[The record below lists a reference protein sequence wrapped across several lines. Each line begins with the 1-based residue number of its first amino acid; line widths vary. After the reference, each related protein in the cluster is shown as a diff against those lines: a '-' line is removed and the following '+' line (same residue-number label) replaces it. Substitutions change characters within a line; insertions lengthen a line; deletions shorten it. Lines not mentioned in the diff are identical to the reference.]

1 MIELY
6 SIHPF
11 LFKNVVISGPGWMA
25 YFSTDFRLKIFLYL
39 FLNIQLYYISA
50 ILPVSIIVRAGFF
63 VLLASFAVRLE
74 KGGKI
79 QKYII
84 VLYLQVFNTQ
94 NYILFKIS
102 AWGLFLKYRKFQPRY
117 PYKIYSYKRECIICI
132 TV

>member
-1 MIELY
+1 M
-6 SIHPF
+6 
-11 LFKNVVISGPGWMA
+11 
-25 YFSTDFRLKIFLYL
+25 
-39 FLNIQLYYISA
+39 
-50 ILPVSIIVRAGFF
+50 ILPVSIIVSAGFF
-63 VLLASFAVRLE
+63 ALLASFAVRLE
-74 KGGKI
+74 KGVKI

-117 PYKIYSYKRECIICI
+117 SFAIYSYKRECIICI